1 MMGPAT
7 DVRIEAILEL
17 ILRLGNGEF
26 GARGELTDARD
37 ELDGIVSGLNML
49 ADELEGERA
58 ERMRVEALLRDEVA
72 AYEDAPGLF
81 CLLDAGDLRVLKC
94 NATLARTLGR
104 PKSAIVGASV
114 LELHTEA
121 CRVVAATAFATLLG
135 GEPPANAAFDLA
147 CDAGE
152 PVHVQLAAA
161 VTRDAAGVPERV
173 RVVWRDVTEQ
183 KRLEGQLM
191 QSQKLQG
198 IGQLAGA
205 VAHDFNNLLTVILA
219 TAVVAKDE
227 AMPGSPLA
235 EDLGQIQA
243 AADSGAELTRG
254 LLAFSRRT
262 VVKPRPTSLTEVVER
277 AARLLGRLLGEGIRL
292 DLRVEP
298 EAWPVL
304 VDPAPFEQVVMN
316 LALNARDAM
325 PQGGTLTIET
335 ANVTLDRAYAAAHL
349 DVAPGDYVMLAVS
362 DTGVGMTDEIRER
375 AFEPFFT
382 TKPQGK
388 GTGLGLAIC
397 YGIVQQAQGS
407 LWLYSEVGRGT
418 TVKVYVPRMADGD
431 GDVETPDGGE
441 QALYGSETLL
451 VAEDD
456 ARVRG
461 LTVRI
466 LRRAGYRVL
475 EATNGKHALDVAAGH
490 PGTRG
495 DGRDDAG
502 DGRASAGGRAE
513 AEGVG
518 DAGAVRVGVYGEL
531 DRAPGGVG
539 GGDRVPREAV
549 RAGDVVGTGGG
560 VVGVG
565 TVSRHCSV

>member
-1 MMGPAT
+1 MIVGPAT
-7 DVRIEAILEL
+7 DARIEAILEL
-17 ILRLGNGEF
+17 ILRLGNREL

-81 CLLDAGDLRVLKC
+81 CLLDAGDLRVIKC
-94 NATLARTLGR
+94 NTTLAQTLGR
-104 PKSAIVGASV
+104 PKSAIVGTSV

-135 GEPPANAAFDLA
+135 GEPPANAAFDLLRG
-147 CDAGE
+147 DGE

-161 VTRDAAGVPERV
+161 VTRDPSGRPERV

-219 TAVVAKDE
+219 TAIVAKDE

-235 EDLGQIQA
+235 EDLAQIQA

-298 EAWPVL
+298 DAWPVL
-304 VDPAPFEQVVMN
+304 VDPGPFEQVVMN

-325 PQGGTLTIET
+325 PGGGTLTIET

-349 DVAPGDYVMLAVS
+349 DVVPGDYVMLAVS

-382 TKPQGK
+382 TKTQGK

-431 GDVETPDGGE
+431 GDVEAAEEGE
-441 QALYGSETLL
+441 SALSGSETLL

-490 PGTRG
+490 PGTI
-495 DGRDDAG
+495 DLVVTDVMMPEM
-502 DGRASAGGRAE
+502 GGRQLVDELKRRGLVTRALFVSGYTE
-513 AEGVG
+513 NSIVHQGVLEEGIEFLAKPFGPGMLLERV
-518 DAGAVRVGVYGEL
+518 AGMLA
-531 DRAPGGVG
+531 
-539 GGDRVPREAV
+539 
-549 RAGDVVGTGGG
+549 AG
-560 VVGVG
+560 
-565 TVSRHCSV
+565 R

>member
-1 MMGPAT
+1 
-7 DVRIEAILEL
+7 
-17 ILRLGNGEF
+17 
-26 GARGELTDARD
+26 
-37 ELDGIVSGLNML
+37 
-49 ADELEGERA
+49 
-58 ERMRVEALLRDEVA
+58 
-72 AYEDAPGLF
+72 
-81 CLLDAGDLRVLKC
+81 
-94 NATLARTLGR
+94 
-104 PKSAIVGASV
+104 
-114 LELHTEA
+114 
-121 CRVVAATAFATLLG
+121 
-135 GEPPANAAFDLA
+135 
-147 CDAGE
+147 
-152 PVHVQLAAA
+152 
-161 VTRDAAGVPERV
+161 
-173 RVVWRDVTEQ
+173 VWRDVTEQ

-335 ANVTLDRAYAAAHL
+335 ANVTHDRAYAAAHL
-349 DVAPGDYVMLAVS
+349 DVVPGDYVMLAVS

-431 GDVETPDGGE
+431 GDVETPEGGE

-490 PGTRG
+490 PGTI
-495 DGRDDAG
+495 DLVVTDVMMPEM
-502 DGRASAGGRAE
+502 GGRQLVDELKRRGLVTRALFVSGYTE
-513 AEGVG
+513 NSIVHQGVLEEGIEFLAKPFGPGMLLERV
-518 DAGAVRVGVYGEL
+518 AGLLASGR
-531 DRAPGGVG
+531 
-539 GGDRVPREAV
+539 
-549 RAGDVVGTGGG
+549 
-560 VVGVG
+560 
-565 TVSRHCSV
+565 